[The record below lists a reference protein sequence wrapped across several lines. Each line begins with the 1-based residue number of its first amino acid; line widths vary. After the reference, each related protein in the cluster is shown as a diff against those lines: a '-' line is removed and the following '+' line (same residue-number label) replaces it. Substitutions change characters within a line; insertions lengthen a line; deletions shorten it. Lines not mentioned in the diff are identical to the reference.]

1 MLLTLFAPS
10 GAVAEP
16 PPVVIPP
23 IPDVL
28 RENYTGRYLVT
39 ANRLA
44 PYLHGSV
51 WKKNWRD
58 SR

>member
-10 GAVAEP
+10 GAVVEP
-16 PPVVIPP
+16 PVESGDPFTGP
-23 IPDVL
+23 
-28 RENYTGRYLVT
+28 RTNYIGRYLVT

-51 WKKNWRD
+51 WKKTWRD